1 MATPFPLMGL
11 YEIIKIIQLYFYHVK
26 EGITLGWKGGYL
38 CLFFMVPLNSI
49 CANVGGYPCIMLLIK
64 DIWKLFMFFSN
75 VFLFKLLYIS

>member
-1 MATPFPLMGL
+1 MGL

-26 EGITLGWKGGYL
+26 EEITLGWKGGYL
-38 CLFFMVPLNSI
+38 LFMLIFYGAAKFNMCKCWRLPST
-49 CANVGGYPCIMLLIK
+49 CIMLLIK